1 MYNFGCA
8 FGAYLNNVREADTL
22 IVNCTLS
29 IVNYYVWGLLMKI
42 VIDGFGGDNAPDEV
56 LKGAALAVKELGI
69 EVAVTGDLETL
80 KKRMAALEIEEKGI
94 ELIEAHGVITTED
107 NPRSVLKANA
117 GTSMG
122 VAFNTLARGEAD
134 AFISAGSTASIVV
147 GGTLIEKRIKGVK
160 RTALMP
166 LMPAANGVKYA
177 VLDGGAN
184 LDCRPE
190 MLLQFA
196 ILGSCFM
203 ETTMGVK
210 NPRVGLLNIGTEAEK
225 GRELEHETK
234 ALLDK
239 APINFLGYVE
249 AREAPLGAVDVLVTD
264 GFTGNVFL
272 KACEGMGVLMK
283 DSLKQVFYANL
294 LTKIGYLFV
303 KKQLNGVMKHLDYK
317 EIGGS
322 PLLGTA
328 KPVFKAHG
336 SSDAKAFF
344 GAFRQAKTFV
354 ENDAITKMTE
364 AIAALGEVEDDE

>member
-1 MYNFGCA
+1 
-8 FGAYLNNVREADTL
+8 
-22 IVNCTLS
+22 
-29 IVNYYVWGLLMKI
+29 MKI

-56 LKGAALAVKELGI
+56 LKGAAMAVEGLGI
-69 EVAVTGDLETL
+69 EVAVTGELDKL
-80 KKRMAALEIEEKGI
+80 KERMSALNIPEKGI
-94 ELIEAHGVITTED
+94 ELVEAHGVITTED
-107 NPRSVLKANA
+107 NPRSILKGNA

-122 VAFNTLARGEAD
+122 VAFNMLSKGEAD
-134 AFISAGSTASIVV
+134 AVISAGSTAAIVL
-147 GGTLIEKRIKGVK
+147 GGTMIEKRIKGVK
-160 RTALMP
+160 RTALVP
-166 LMPAANGVKYA
+166 LMPADGGVKYA

-210 NPRVGLLNIGTEAEK
+210 NPRVGLLNIGTEDEK

-234 ALLDK
+234 KLLEK
-239 APINFLGYVE
+239 APINFVGYIE

-283 DSLKQVFYANL
+283 NSLKQVFFANL
-294 LTKIGYLFV
+294 KTKIGALFV
-303 KKQLNGVMKHLDYK
+303 KSKLGEVMKHLDYK

-336 SSDAKAFF
+336 ASDAKAFF
-344 GAFRQAKTFV
+344 GAFRQAKAFV
-354 ENDAITKMTE
+354 ENDAIVKMTE
-364 AIAALGEVEDDE
+364 AIAKIRSEGAEDDE

>member
-1 MYNFGCA
+1 
-8 FGAYLNNVREADTL
+8 
-22 IVNCTLS
+22 
-29 IVNYYVWGLLMKI
+29 MKI

-56 LKGAALAVKELGI
+56 LKGAALAVRELGI
-69 EVAVTGDLETL
+69 EVAVTGELSVL
-80 KKRMAALEIEEKGI
+80 KERMSALGVDKKGI
-94 ELIEAHGVITTED
+94 ELVEAHGVITTED
-107 NPRSVLKANA
+107 NPRSILKANA

-122 VAFNTLARGEAD
+122 VAFGMLSRGEAD
-134 AFISAGSTASIVV
+134 AFISAGSTAAITV
-147 GGTLIEKRIKGVK
+147 GGALIAKRIKGVK

-166 LMPAANGVKYA
+166 LMPATGGVKYA

-196 ILGSCFM
+196 IMGSCFM

-210 NPRVGLLNIGTEAEK
+210 NPRVGLLNIGTEEEK

-234 ALLDK
+234 ALLEK
-239 APINFLGYVE
+239 AQINFLGYVE

-264 GFTGNVFL
+264 GFSGNVFL

-283 DSLKQVFYANL
+283 DSLKQVFFANL
-294 LTKIGYLFV
+294 KTKLGALLV
-303 KKQLNGVMKHLDYK
+303 KKQLGGVMRHLDYK

-336 SSDAKAFF
+336 ASDEKAFF

-354 ENDAITKMTE
+354 ENNAIAKMTE
-364 AIAALGEVEDDE
+364 AIAALGEVSDDE

>member
-1 MYNFGCA
+1 
-8 FGAYLNNVREADTL
+8 
-22 IVNCTLS
+22 
-29 IVNYYVWGLLMKI
+29 MKI
-42 VIDGFGGDNAPDEV
+42 VIDGFGGDHAPDEV
-56 LKGAALAVKELGI
+56 LKGAALAVRDLGI

-80 KKRMAALEIEEKGI
+80 KKRMDELKIPEKGI
-94 ELIEAHGVITTED
+94 ELVAAEGVITTED
-107 NPRSVLKANA
+107 NPKSIVKANA

-122 VAFNTLARGEAD
+122 VALYMLERGEAD
-134 AFISAGSTASIVV
+134 AFISAGSTAAIVV

-160 RTALMP
+160 RTALLP
-166 LMPAANGVKYA
+166 LMPASGGVKYA
-177 VLDGGAN
+177 VIDGGAN

-210 NPRVGLLNIGTEAEK
+210 NPRVGLLNIGTEEEK

-234 ALLDK
+234 KLLES
-239 APINFLGYVE
+239 APLNFLGYVE

-283 DSLKQVFYANL
+283 ESLKQVFFANLKTKIGAL
-294 LTKIGYLFV
+294 LTK
-303 KKQLNGVMKHLDYK
+303 KQLGSVMKHLDYK

-344 GAFRQAKTFV
+344 GAFRQAKIFV
-354 ENDAITKMTE
+354 ENNAIAKMTE
-364 AIAALGEVEDDE
+364 AIAAISQSEGADEN

>member
-1 MYNFGCA
+1 
-8 FGAYLNNVREADTL
+8 
-22 IVNCTLS
+22 
-29 IVNYYVWGLLMKI
+29 MKI

-56 LKGAALAVKELGI
+56 LKGTALAVKDLGI
-69 EVAVTGDLETL
+69 EVAVTGDIETL
-80 KKRMAALEIEEKGI
+80 KQRMEALGISDNGI
-94 ELIEAHGVITTED
+94 ELVAAQGVITTED
-107 NPRSVLKANA
+107 NPRSILKANA

-122 VAFNTLARGEAD
+122 VALNMLSRGEVD
-134 AFISAGSTASIVV
+134 AFISAGSTAAIVL
-147 GGTLIEKRIKGVK
+147 GGTMIEKRIKGVK
-160 RTALMP
+160 RTALVP
-166 LMPAANGVKYA
+166 LMPADGGVKYA
-177 VLDGGAN
+177 VIDGGAN

-203 ETTMGVK
+203 ETTMGIK
-210 NPRVGLLNIGTEAEK
+210 NPRVGLLNIGTEEEK

-234 ALLDK
+234 KLLEK
-239 APINFLGYVE
+239 APINFVGYVE

-283 DSLKQVFYANL
+283 NSMKSIFFANL
-294 LTKIGYLFV
+294 KTKLGALLV
-303 KKQLNGVMKHLDYK
+303 KKNLKGVLKHLDYK

-344 GAFRQAKTFV
+344 GAFCQAKSFV
-354 ENDAITKMTE
+354 ENNAIEKMTK
-364 AIAALGEVEDDE
+364 AIASIVPEEAAEDE

>member
-1 MYNFGCA
+1 
-8 FGAYLNNVREADTL
+8 
-22 IVNCTLS
+22 
-29 IVNYYVWGLLMKI
+29 MKI

-56 LKGAALAVKELGI
+56 LKGAALAVKDLGI
-69 EVAVTGDLETL
+69 EVAVTGDIETL
-80 KKRMAALEIEEKGI
+80 KQRMEALGISDNGI
-94 ELIEAHGVITTED
+94 ELVAAQGVITTED
-107 NPRSVLKANA
+107 NPRSILKANA

-122 VAFNTLARGEAD
+122 VALNMLSRGEVD
-134 AFISAGSTASIVV
+134 AFISAGSTAAIVL
-147 GGTLIEKRIKGVK
+147 GGTMIEKRIKGVK
-160 RTALMP
+160 RTALVP
-166 LMPAANGVKYA
+166 LMPADGGVKYA
-177 VLDGGAN
+177 VIDGGAN

-203 ETTMGVK
+203 ETTMGIK
-210 NPRVGLLNIGTEAEK
+210 NPRVGLLNIGTEEEK

-234 ALLDK
+234 KLLEK
-239 APINFLGYVE
+239 APINFVGYVE

-283 DSLKQVFYANL
+283 NSMKSIFFANL
-294 LTKIGYLFV
+294 KTKLGALLV
-303 KKQLNGVMKHLDYK
+303 KKNLKGVLKHLDYK

-336 SSDAKAFF
+336 ASDAKAFF
-344 GAFRQAKTFV
+344 GAFRQAKSFV
-354 ENDAITKMTE
+354 ENNAIEKMTK
-364 AIAALGEVEDDE
+364 AIANIVPEEAAEDE

>member
-1 MYNFGCA
+1 M
-8 FGAYLNNVREADTL
+8 R
-22 IVNCTLS
+22 
-29 IVNYYVWGLLMKI
+29 I

-69 EVAVTGDLETL
+69 EVAVTGEIETL
-80 KKRMAALEIEEKGI
+80 KKRMDALEIPEKGI
-94 ELIEAHGVITTED
+94 TLIPAQGVITTED
-107 NPRSVLKANA
+107 NPRSILKQNL

-122 VAFNTLARGEAD
+122 VAFSVLSRGEAD
-134 AFISAGSTASIVV
+134 AVISAGSTAAIVL
-147 GGTLIEKRIKGVK
+147 GGTMIEKRIKGVK
-160 RTALMP
+160 RTALVP

-184 LDCRPE
+184 LECRPE
-190 MLLQFA
+190 MLQQFA

-203 ETTMGVK
+203 ETTMGIK
-210 NPRVGLLNIGTEAEK
+210 NPRVGLLNIGTEEEK

-234 ALLDK
+234 LLLESL
-239 APINFLGYVE
+239 PINFLGYVE

-283 DSLKQVFYANL
+283 DGLKNIFFANL
-294 LTKIGYLFV
+294 KTKLGALCVKKHLNAFV
-303 KKQLNGVMKHLDYK
+303 KHMDYK

-336 SSDAKAFF
+336 SSDEKAFL
-344 GAFRQAKTFV
+344 GAFRQAKRFV
-354 ENDAITKMTE
+354 ENNAIEKMTE
-364 AIAALGEVEDDE
+364 AIANISPKGAEDDE

>member
-1 MYNFGCA
+1 
-8 FGAYLNNVREADTL
+8 
-22 IVNCTLS
+22 
-29 IVNYYVWGLLMKI
+29 MKI

-56 LKGAALAVKELGI
+56 LKGAALAVKDLGI
-69 EVAVTGDLETL
+69 EVAVTGDIETL
-80 KKRMAALEIEEKGI
+80 KQRMEALGISDNGI
-94 ELIEAHGVITTED
+94 ELVAAQGVITTED
-107 NPRSVLKANA
+107 NPRSILKANA

-122 VAFNTLARGEAD
+122 VALNMLSCGEVD
-134 AFISAGSTASIVV
+134 AFISAGSTAAIVL
-147 GGTLIEKRIKGVK
+147 GGTMIEKRIKGVK
-160 RTALMP
+160 RTALVP
-166 LMPAANGVKYA
+166 LMPADGGVKYA
-177 VLDGGAN
+177 VIDGGAN

-203 ETTMGVK
+203 ETTMGIK
-210 NPRVGLLNIGTEAEK
+210 NPRVGLLNIGTEEEK

-234 ALLDK
+234 KLLEK
-239 APINFLGYVE
+239 APINFVGYVE

-283 DSLKQVFYANL
+283 NSMKSIFFANL
-294 LTKIGYLFV
+294 KTKLGALLV
-303 KKQLNGVMKHLDYK
+303 KKNLKGVLKHLDYK

-344 GAFRQAKTFV
+344 GAFRQAKSFV
-354 ENDAITKMTE
+354 ENNAIEKMTK
-364 AIAALGEVEDDE
+364 AIASIVPEEAAEDE

>member
-1 MYNFGCA
+1 
-8 FGAYLNNVREADTL
+8 
-22 IVNCTLS
+22 
-29 IVNYYVWGLLMKI
+29 MKI

-56 LKGAALAVKELGI
+56 LKGAALAVKGLGV
-69 EVAVTGDLETL
+69 EVAVTGELETL
-80 KKRMAALEIEEKGI
+80 KERMVALEIEEKGI
-94 ELIEAHGVITTED
+94 ELVEAHGVITTED

-122 VAFNTLARGEAD
+122 VAFNMLSRGEAD

-147 GGTLIEKRIKGVK
+147 GGTLIGKRIKGVK

-210 NPRVGLLNIGTEAEK
+210 EPRVGLLNIGTEDEK

-283 DSLKQVFYANL
+283 DSLKQVFFANL
-294 LTKIGYLFV
+294 KTKLGALFV
-303 KKQLNGVMKHLDYK
+303 KKQLGGVMRHLDYK

-364 AIAALGEVEDDE
+364 AIAALGEVADGE

>member
-1 MYNFGCA
+1 
-8 FGAYLNNVREADTL
+8 
-22 IVNCTLS
+22 
-29 IVNYYVWGLLMKI
+29 MKI

-56 LKGAALAVKELGI
+56 LKGAALAVKDLGI
-69 EVAVTGDLETL
+69 EVAVTGDIETL
-80 KKRMAALEIEEKGI
+80 KQRMEALGISDNGI
-94 ELIEAHGVITTED
+94 ELVAAQGVITTED
-107 NPRSVLKANA
+107 NPRSILKANA

-122 VAFNTLARGEAD
+122 VALNMLSRGEVD
-134 AFISAGSTASIVV
+134 AFISAGSTAAIVL
-147 GGTLIEKRIKGVK
+147 GGTMIEKRIKGVK
-160 RTALMP
+160 RTALVP
-166 LMPAANGVKYA
+166 LMPADGGVKYA
-177 VLDGGAN
+177 VIDGGAN

-203 ETTMGVK
+203 ETTMGIK
-210 NPRVGLLNIGTEAEK
+210 NPRVGLLNIGTEEEK

-234 ALLDK
+234 KLLEK
-239 APINFLGYVE
+239 APINFVGYVE

-283 DSLKQVFYANL
+283 NSMKSIFFANL
-294 LTKIGYLFV
+294 KTKLGALLV
-303 KKQLNGVMKHLDYK
+303 KKNLKGVLKHLDYK

-344 GAFRQAKTFV
+344 GAFRQAKSFV
-354 ENDAITKMTE
+354 ENNAIEKMTK
-364 AIAALGEVEDDE
+364 AIANIVPEEAAEDE